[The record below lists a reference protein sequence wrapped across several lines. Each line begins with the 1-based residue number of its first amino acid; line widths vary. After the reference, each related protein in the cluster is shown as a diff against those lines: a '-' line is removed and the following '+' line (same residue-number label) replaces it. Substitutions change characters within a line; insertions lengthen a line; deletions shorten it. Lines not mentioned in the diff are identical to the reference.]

1 MKLTLYKYNLGSYLY
16 LRTNHIRSCPKQIL
30 ICYNTLYLKNHDI
43 GNIQIHE
50 H

>member
-16 LRTNHIRSCPKQIL
+16 LRTNHMVLPKQIL

-43 GNIQIHE
+43 GNIQIHK